1 MSGGEIAI
9 GRVRIFVRS
18 HWRLKLWRH
27 RFFWLSVKPYQAG
40 VVCLILGV
48 EVTVHRVRPE

>member
-1 MSGGEIAI
+1 MSWGEIAI
-9 GRVRIFVRS
+9 GRWRIYVCP

-40 VVCLILGV
+40 VVCLFLGV
-48 EVTVHRVRPE
+48 EVTVRRVCPE